1 MIEKTEI
8 DKGFKYYNLDRKYIN
23 RCYECADIIN
33 NNAQYL
39 ELFNKMFMVLNY
51 EDFDNIRPYWNIKNI
66 DEIFGENVDDFVTN
80 LIIVLSYK
88 NHEENMKEFLEK
100 CELCPRKC
108 KINRYETLGFCKAQD
123 KIKVAHIALH
133 KFEEPCI
140 INKNGSGTI
149 FFSGCNL
156 RCCFCQN
163 YKISMEGYGIEI
175 SSQELAEKML
185 KLQNMCADNIN
196 LVSPTIYAI
205 QIKEAIK
212 IAKEK
217 GLNIPIIYNT
227 NGYENVETLKML
239 EGYIDVYLPDFK
251 YATSFMSEKYSLAKD
266 YPIVAKNAIKE
277 CLRQVPNNIYDENGK
292 ILKGVI
298 IRHLVLPNH
307 LLNTK
312 NVLNIIQSEYGKD
325 VSVSIMA
332 QYFPTYKAIEIEK
345 LNRKITKKE
354 YDKVI
359 GFIEEL
365 ELSNGYIQELEDNEE
380 KYVPLFD
387 LRTLE

>member
-1 MIEKTEI
+1 
-8 DKGFKYYNLDRKYIN
+8 
-23 RCYECADIIN
+23 
-33 NNAQYL
+33 
-39 ELFNKMFMVLNY
+39 
-51 EDFDNIRPYWNIKNI
+51 
-66 DEIFGENVDDFVTN
+66 
-80 LIIVLSYK
+80 
-88 NHEENMKEFLEK
+88 MKEFLEK

-108 KINRYETLGFCKAQD
+108 KINRYETFGFCKAQD

-140 INKNGSGTI
+140 SNKNGSGTI

-163 YKISMEGYGIEI
+163 HKISMEGYGIEI

-185 KLQNMCADNIN
+185 KLQNMGADNIN

-217 GLNIPIIYNT
+217 GLNIPVIYNT

-312 NVLNIIQSEYGKD
+312 NVLSMIQSEYGKD
-325 VSVSIMA
+325 VNVSVMA
-332 QYFPTYKAIEIEK
+332 QYFPTYKAIEIDK